1 MPYRAYTEGFKARM
15 IERMAGAEGISAT
28 ALSKEVGVP
37 QSTLSRWL
45 RLRPTRRVGGMEDE
59 REDPKGKSK
68 RRTAEQKLRLV
79 LEASELSDEELGAF
93 LRREGLHEA
102 ELKEWAAAATEALSS
117 KPKRKG
123 KTSREA
129 RRIRELEKDLRRKE
143 KALAEVTALLALK
156 KKLEAM
162 WGDGDDDTPTKR
174 GT

>member
-1 MPYRAYTEGFKARM
+1 MPYTEGFKARM
-15 IERMAGAEGISAT
+15 IERMAGPEGISAT
-28 ALSKEVGVP
+28 ALSQEVGVS

-45 RLRPTRRVGGMEDE
+45 RLRPTRRVGGMENE
-59 REDPKGKSK
+59 PEGPKGKK
-68 RRTAEQKLRLV
+68 RTAEQKLRLV

-117 KPKRKG
+117 KPKRKA
-123 KTSREA
+123 KASREA
-129 RRIRELEKDLRRKE
+129 KRIRELEKDLRRKE

-162 WGDGDDDTPTKR
+162 WGDGDDDTPTR
-174 GT
+174 SGT

>member
-1 MPYRAYTEGFKARM
+1 MPYTEGFKARM
-15 IERMAGAEGISAT
+15 IERLAGPEGISAT
-28 ALSKEVGVP
+28 ALSKEVGVS

-45 RLRPTRRVGGMEDE
+45 RLRPTRRVGAMKDE
-59 REDPKGKSK
+59 TQGPKGKK
-68 RRTAEQKLRLV
+68 RTAEQKLRLV
-79 LEASELSDEELGAF
+79 LEASELSDEELGVF

-102 ELKEWAAAATEALSS
+102 ELREWTAAAMEALSS

-123 KTSREA
+123 KTSRDA

-156 KKLEAM
+156 KKLEAI
-162 WGDGDDDTPTKR
+162 WGDGDDDTPTRR